1 MLSFDYDSARGEEIA
16 SYGALTIR
24 AVRDESPANPFTD
37 WDCEPPLLVWYDGSL
52 TEYGDGICEPLVA
65 LSDWRISRRWRE
77 IAAALDIKPE
87 TVEAEARDRAKGERM
102 ADFRRDYFESALAD
116 MRPSG
121 GRYGGGASDYFA
133 ALAKLWEI
141 AGVEALDSC
150 SRGYSQGDY
159 ADVLAVALPSWAEK
173 VDAPRESHA
182 RQLESAVKLYG
193 AWAWG
198 DVYGYVIN
206 GPDGETLDSCWGY
219 YGSDHDESGLA
230 KAAESAAAYIYS
242 AARKRKGERLKE
254 LIRNRVPLAL
264 RPALLAEAATLKGV
278 Y

>member
-1 MLSFDYDSARGEEIA
+1 MLSFDYSPAHDSEIV
-16 SYGALTIR
+16 SYGALTIK
-24 AVRDESPANPFTD
+24 AVRDDSPQNPFED

-52 TEYGDGICEPLVA
+52 TEYGDGICEPLAA
-65 LSDWRISRRWRE
+65 LSDWHISRRWRD

-102 ADFRRDYFESALAD
+102 ADFRRDYFESALGE
-116 MRPSG
+116 MRPS
-121 GRYGGGASDYFA
+121 RYGGSGADYLS

-141 AGVEALDSC
+141 AGVVALDSC

-159 ADVLAVALPSWAEK
+159 ADVLAVALPAWADK
-173 VDAPRESHA
+173 VGAPRESHA

-198 DVYGYVIN
+198 DVYGYVIE

-230 KAAESAAAYIYS
+230 EAAESAADYIYS

-254 LIRNRVPLAL
+254 LIRNRVPVAL